1 MNPADKDGDRAYDI
15 VVYGASGFTGRLV
28 VEYLAGK
35 YPVGEPI
42 RWAVAGRNREK
53 LEHVIEEKLRTGRR
67 PGVIVADSNDR
78 GALEKLARQTRVV
91 LTTVGPYAK
100 YGSEL
105 VAACVASGTHYC
117 DLAGETPW
125 IRQMID
131 RHQAGA
137 VSSGAMI
144 VMSCGFDSIPSD
156 LGVLFLQQQALAA
169 CGEPCRE
176 LVLLVKAMKGGF
188 SGGTVASMLNGIEAA
203 QSDRAV
209 ARVFANPYSLN
220 PPEQRKG
227 PDSRDQRGIAY
238 AHLADVWT
246 SPFVMAAINTRIV
259 RRSNALLAYAYGQDF
274 AYGEAVSHGG
284 GIGGWFKAAAATAG
298 LGAFMLACTSA
309 FMRSQ
314 VLKRLLPR
322 PGQGPTRRQRES
334 GFFDLRLFGRTAK
347 GDTFRARVTG
357 DRDPGYGSTSKMLA
371 ESALCLAVDRLEA
384 GGGFWTPAA
393 GPGRVLTDRLIANAG
408 LTFELVS

>member
-42 RWAVAGRNREK
+42 RWALAGRNREK
-53 LEHVIEEKLRTGRR
+53 LDRVIEENVHTGER
-67 PGVIVADSNDR
+67 PGVIVADSDDR
-78 GALEKLARQTRVV
+78 AALEELARQARVV

-105 VAACVASGTHYC
+105 VAACVANGTHYC

-131 RHQAGA
+131 RHQADA
-137 VSSGAMI
+137 VNSGAMI

-156 LGVLFLQQQALAA
+156 LGVLFLQREALAA

-203 QSDRAV
+203 QNDRAV
-209 ARVFANPYSLN
+209 ARIFADPYSLN
-220 PPEQRKG
+220 PPDARKG

-238 AHLADVWT
+238 ADLAGLWT

-259 RRSNALLAYAYGQDF
+259 RRTNALLDYAYGRDF
-274 AYGEAVSHGG
+274 AYGEAVSHGS
-284 GIGGWFKAAAATAG
+284 GIGGWFKAAAATAT
-298 LGAFMLACTSA
+298 LGAFMLACGSA
-309 FMRSQ
+309 FMRTH
-314 VLKRLLPR
+314 VLERMLPR

-334 GFFDLRLFGRTAK
+334 GFFDMRLYGRTAK
-347 GDTFRARVTG
+347 GDTLRARVTG
-357 DRDPGYGSTSKMLA
+357 DRDPGYGSTSKMLS
-371 ESALCLAVDRLEA
+371 ESALCLAVDGLDV

-393 GPGRVLTDRLIANAG
+393 GLGQALTQRLIANAG